1 MRAASLVLLA
11 VSLFA
16 GVACVPADSA
26 EELDEEACPPGSEL
40 TYENFG
46 GPFLDANCQRC
57 HSSAAEDRNGAPVSF
72 TFDSV
77 EEVRDHRERIFA
89 RAAGNNTSMPPGP
102 DDPPAG
108 ERAMLAEWLACG
120 AP

>member
-1 MRAASLVLLA
+1 MRAARL
-11 VSLFA
+11 LFA
-16 GVACVPADSA
+16 PLLFLAACPAADPT
-26 EELDEEACPPGSEL
+26 EQLDEEACPPESEL

-46 GPFLDANCQRC
+46 GPFLDANCQPC
-57 HSSAAEDRNGAPVSF
+57 HSSAAQDRNGAPVSF

-77 EEVRDHRERIFA
+77 EDVRDHRERIFA
-89 RAAGNNTSMPPGP
+89 RAAGDNTSMPPGP